1 MNPTDRLFRKQ
12 AGCVVWHFIP
22 QCSEWPY
29 TVYQAEASIA
39 LDSILCDECV
49 ARRQSEAA

>member
-1 MNPTDRLFRKQ
+1 MSPTDRLFRKQ
-12 AGCVVWHFIP
+12 AGCVVWHFMP
-22 QCSEWPY
+22 QCSQWPY